1 MLRCFATATVC
12 AVLTATPPLSNQEF
26 TVATSDH
33 TNGAGAPVASGLN
46 DGTPVASEQNGGASN
61 GAAPST
67 SSQDDGKNEALA
79 PSAPQP
85 DDAPR
90 NAKVDKPSSV
100 SRLTTTIDPSIAA
113 EMAGASDAKLGV
125 DYEKMPARELT
136 HDAMCLV
143 LREVAAE
150 NKLPEALFTRLIW
163 QESKFR
169 KNAVSPVGARGIA
182 QFMPATA
189 RERGLDD
196 PFDPLQ
202 ALPASA
208 EFLRELA
215 TQFGN
220 FGLAAAAYNGGPG
233 RVSRWLAGKGGLPK
247 ETRDYVIRITGKTA
261 EHWAE
266 DRVEAEAHP
275 EALDVS
281 DCNVRPLRAA
291 LADLR
296 EEQRLKR
303 DGYPSIELAN
313 AANAKKLAKQAAAQ
327 QPKPLLPWIAMLTGT
342 WTEKKVH
349 SVYANLKKK
358 YPNVLA
364 GRSPTVRV
372 AHSGGKNKKKSAP
385 KTQVHLTAETR
396 EEAQQLCQSLKAFG
410 GACVVKKDGA

>member
-1 MLRCFATATVC
+1 MLRYFATASVC
-12 AVLTATPPLSNQEF
+12 AVLTATPQLSNKPRDF
-26 TVATSDH
+26 TVA
-33 TNGAGAPVASGLN
+33 
-46 DGTPVASEQNGGASN
+46 ASERE
-61 GAAPST
+61 
-67 SSQDDGKNEALA
+67 QDAYEGIVPQL
-79 PSAPQP
+79 PQP

-90 NAKVDKPSSV
+90 SAKSDKPSAV
-100 SRLTTTIDPSIAA
+100 SRLTTMMDATIATWIGES
-113 EMAGASDAKLGV
+113 SDAKLGL
-125 DYEKMPARELT
+125 DHDKMRAPELT
-136 HDAMCLV
+136 QEAMCLV
-143 LREVAAE
+143 LREVATE
-150 NKLPEALFTRLIW
+150 NNLPEALFTRLIW

-189 RERGLDD
+189 RERGLED

-202 ALPASA
+202 ALPASG

-233 RVSRWLAGKGGLPK
+233 RVSKWLAGKGGLPK
-247 ETRDYVIRITGKTA
+247 ETRDYVIQITGKTA

-266 DRVEAEAHP
+266 DKAEAAAHP

-281 DCNVRPLRAA
+281 DCNVRPLRTA

-303 DGYPSIELAN
+303 DGYPSVELAN
-313 AANAKKLAKQAAAQ
+313 AANARKLAKLAAAQ
-327 QPKPLLPWIAMLTGT
+327 QPKPLMQWIAMLSGT

-358 YPNVLA
+358 YPKVLA
-364 GRSPTVRV
+364 HRSPTVRV
-372 AHSGGKNKKKSAP
+372 ARANGKKKSAP
-385 KTQVHLTAETR
+385 KTQVHLAAETR
-396 EEAQQLCQSLKAFG
+396 EEAQQLCQSLKALG
-410 GACVVKKDGA
+410 GACVVKKDG